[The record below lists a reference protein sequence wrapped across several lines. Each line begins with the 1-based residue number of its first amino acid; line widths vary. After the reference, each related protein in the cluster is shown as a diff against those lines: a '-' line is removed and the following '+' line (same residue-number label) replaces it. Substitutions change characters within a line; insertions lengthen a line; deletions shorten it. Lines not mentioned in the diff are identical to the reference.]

1 MLQTG
6 LYRLTGITF
15 RNKAD
20 GLGIGRRRKRTRR
33 KETSPV
39 PVETAVG
46 TVPTITPRG
55 RFQYG
60 EI

>member
-20 GLGIGRRRKRTRR
+20 GLGLGRN
-33 KETSPV
+33 
-39 PVETAVG
+39 VG
-46 TVPTITPRG
+46 TDQVYRETEQQFHVYQDREAEVSRHRHLPG
-55 RFQYG
+55 SWF
-60 EI
+60 